1 MLLNNK
7 EIHDSKFRK
16 NGGHQTKEGGYS
28 NILLKKR
35 YSSVVFCPQTNQDNS
50 KTPGTMYPRCICLS
64 QNEEK
69 KGTLLATFEDYSTVD
84 PPVFPIFESTDD
96 GRSWHYLSKIEDTHL
111 RYGARFQ
118 PHLYELTRNIGNMK
132 KGTILCAGNMIPEDF
147 GITVL
152 ELYKSDDSGQTWEY
166 VSEIVRGSRK
176 TTNFPIGMPV
186 WEPFLLESPDGKLYC
201 YYSDERYKQNGN
213 YNQLL
218 AHKVSTDGGYSW
230 TDEKIDVAFADGNLR
245 PGMPIVSYLPNGK
258 FIMVYEM
265 VNQDRIPV
273 YFRISDDMNDWG
285 DPAYMGDPV
294 SAVDGSFLTGTPYV
308 CWIPKGGP
316 EGTILVT
323 GRGFGNIFAN
333 SYGGKGFWEKMTPLV
348 PIDNN
353 YDFTGYSQ
361 CILPLHGGSQILNL
375 TPCQISDRQAL
386 IESAVADVY
395 ERDV

>member
-1 MLLNNK
+1 
-7 EIHDSKFRK
+7 
-16 NGGHQTKEGGYS
+16 
-28 NILLKKR
+28 
-35 YSSVVFCPQTNQDNS
+35 
-50 KTPGTMYPRCICLS
+50 
-64 QNEEK
+64 
-69 KGTLLATFEDYSTVD
+69 
-84 PPVFPIFESTDD
+84 
-96 GRSWHYLSKIEDTHL
+96 
-111 RYGARFQ
+111 
-118 PHLYELTRNIGNMK
+118 
-132 KGTILCAGNMIPEDF
+132 
-147 GITVL
+147 
-152 ELYKSDDSGQTWEY
+152 
-166 VSEIVRGSRK
+166 
-176 TTNFPIGMPV
+176 MPV